1 MYHRKRLLL
10 IVSAFA
16 LLTAAY
22 ERINTPALMSD
33 AARAYLN
40 SLTPELRAKT
50 TIPFTAEE
58 RLNWHFIPLEKRKG
72 VALREMTPPPK
83 HLAQALLSSAVSTQG
98 IVQ

>member
-1 MYHRKRLLL
+1 MNYWKRILLVVFAL
-10 IVSAFA
+10 A

-33 AARAYLN
+33 AAHAYLN

-58 RLNWHFIPLEKRKG
+58 RLNWHFIPL
-72 VALREMTPPPK
+72 
-83 HLAQALLSSAVSTQG
+83 
-98 IVQ
+98 

>member
-1 MYHRKRLLL
+1 LL
-10 IVSAFA
+10 IVFAFG

-50 TIPFTAEE
+50 TIAFTDDED
-58 RLNWHFIPLEKRKG
+58 RTGTSF
-72 VALREMTPPPK
+72 
-83 HLAQALLSSAVSTQG
+83 LSKIARV
-98 IVQ
+98 